1 MTSIILQ
8 TAARTLIS
16 LLLMVALFALLRG
29 HNEPGG
35 GFIAGL
41 GATTAVVLY
50 GIAFGAPAARH
61 LLHVP
66 PRFLV
71 GTGLL
76 VALAAGAT
84 GLIFG
89 EAFLDGMWNEVDLP
103 GLPAMKLGTPLL
115 FDVGVA
121 LVVVGTGVGI
131 LVSLLEDE

>member
-1 MTSIILQ
+1 MTSVILQ

-16 LLLMVALFALLRG
+16 LLLLVALFALLRG

-50 GIAFGAPAARH
+50 GIAFGAEAARH
-61 LLHVP
+61 LLHIP
-66 PRFLV
+66 PRYLV
-71 GTGLL
+71 GAGLVVVL
-76 VALAAGAT
+76 VAGAT

-89 EAFLDGMWNEVDLP
+89 GAFLDGMWTEFDLP
-103 GLPAMKLGTPLL
+103 GLSPVKVGTPLL